1 MQPTKPAIPQQAQSI
16 FKTGME
22 FRYPVSEHG
31 PSLYGMLEALWTLVA
46 LAKGTRDKVW
56 ETATPG
62 AVDAVAAA
70 WARMGLLVAT
80 PDQQGVQLTKQGAN
94 VAGCAALLEYELAMI
109 GHQLNGNATDPAMY
123 AQLRNGL
130 ENYSNAY
137 LSELLNWAALQVKH
151 VADPLVLD
159 YCGGNGAFVKRCCE
173 LNPNTI
179 GWLID
184 KAPGSPRELADTWG
198 ITVREGDVLAAEDNP
213 TEDLDN
219 LFDLVIMSEI
229 LHCKGA
235 EDRARMVAD
244 AYRMLRVGGVL
255 IVAEQFPGLR
265 LEWRLAAMTEAGHT
279 LDKEV
284 VAFEV
289 QALPFKPTGY
299 IEAFSHYAIAFTKEV
314 AQ

>member
-1 MQPTKPAIPQQAQSI
+1 MQPTKPAAPQLPQSI

-46 LAKGTRDKVW
+46 LAKGSRDKVW

-80 PDQQGVQLTKQGAN
+80 PDQKGVQLTKQGAN
-94 VAGCAALLEYELAMI
+94 VAECAALLEYELAMI
-109 GHQLNGNATDPAMY
+109 GHQLNGNATDPTMY

-151 VADPLVLD
+151 ITTPAVLD
-159 YCGGNGAFVKRCCE
+159 YCGGNGAFIKRCCE
-173 LNPNTI
+173 LHP
-179 GWLID
+179 GAYGMLID
-184 KAPGSPRELADTWG
+184 RVAPASTPFAVE
-198 ITVREGDVLAAEDNP
+198 VRVGDVLAAENNP
-213 TEDLDN
+213 TEGLDDQ
-219 LFDLVIMSEI
+219 FDMVVMSEI

-235 EDRARMVAD
+235 EDRARMIAD
-244 AYRMLRVGGVL
+244 AYRMLKVGGVL

-279 LDKEV
+279 LEKEV

-289 QALPFKPTGY
+289 QAVPFKPSGY
-299 IEAFSHYAIAFTKEV
+299 IEAFSHYAIAFTKEA